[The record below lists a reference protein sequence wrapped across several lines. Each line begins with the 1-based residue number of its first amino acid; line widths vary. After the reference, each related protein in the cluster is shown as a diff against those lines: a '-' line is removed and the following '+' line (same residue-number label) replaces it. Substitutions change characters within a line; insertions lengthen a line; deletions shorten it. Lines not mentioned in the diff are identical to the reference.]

1 MWNLLPQPE
10 YVACFYRWSLNNAWG
25 SFYPLSIS
33 CPETCMFIRSHS
45 RQLCDMPNKRRVL
58 DTHSTLSLKPTR
70 RVSLYN
76 KARGLDMFRAY
87 NQTSWPTVLAPG
99 ADARWEVTNSR
110 GSEGSM
116 MSMDKVWMGMDG
128 SWAEEQE
135 DPRHAW
141 VVFTDSTDV
150 VEITFYKEI
159 ITLRHRLLDD
169 NWQVKLNMSSNGNG
183 YQVPLCLG
191 IKWIDKILDGA
202 IKTLPRDNYHREMC
216 DNDDVN

>member
-10 YVACFYRWSLNNAWG
+10 YVVCFYRRSLNNAWG

-33 CPETCMFIRSHS
+33 CPETCMFVRSHS
-45 RQLCDMPNKRRVL
+45 RQLCDMPNKRRV
-58 DTHSTLSLKPTR
+58 
-70 RVSLYN
+70 SLYN
-76 KARGLDMFRAY
+76 KAGDLDMFHAY
-87 NQTSWPTVLAPG
+87 NQTSWPTILVPG

-116 MSMDKVWMGMDG
+116 IMDPWIRYGWVWM
-128 SWAEEQE
+128 
-135 DPRHAW
+135 DPGHRNKRIRDMLKSFSQTALMS
-141 VVFTDSTDV
+141 F
-150 VEITFYKEI
+150 EI
-159 ITLRHRLLDD
+159 ILYKKTITRRHWVLDN
-169 NWQVKLNMSSNGNG
+169 NWQVKLNIPSNGNG

-216 DNDDVN
+216 DNEDIN